1 MAVNN
6 FADQGTPN
14 GQMGEIT
21 LSDAAQQLVIAPSV
35 LYTHVIVQCRAN
47 GQTYTNTR
55 EVAFYR
61 VDGTDPAI
69 NDGWT
74 LGDGDYR
81 IFSKAE
87 ITNGVKFI
95 SGQATKTGL
104 ISYQAYYQ
112 AN

>member
-6 FADQGTPN
+6 FQDQAAPSGATA
-14 GQMGEIT
+14 EIT
-21 LSDAAQQLVIAPSV
+21 LSDAAQQLVIAPGV
-35 LYTHVIVQCRAN
+35 LYTHVVVQCRAN

-55 EVAFYR
+55 EVVFYR

-69 NDGWT
+69 NHGWT

-87 ITNGVKFI
+87 IKAGVKFI

-104 ISYQAYYQ
+104 LTYQAYYS

>member
-1 MAVNN
+1 MEVNN

-14 GQMGEIT
+14 GPLFELT
-21 LSDAAQQLVIAPSV
+21 LSDISQELVVNPAYQ
-35 LYTHVIVQCRAN
+35 YTHVVVQCRAN
-47 GQTYTNTR
+47 GETYTNTK

-61 VDGTDPAI
+61 VDNEAAAI
-69 NDGWT
+69 NSGYT

-87 ITNGVKFI
+87 IKNGVTFI
-95 SGQATKTGL
+95 SGEVGLTGL
-104 ISYQAYYQ
+104 ITAQAYFQ